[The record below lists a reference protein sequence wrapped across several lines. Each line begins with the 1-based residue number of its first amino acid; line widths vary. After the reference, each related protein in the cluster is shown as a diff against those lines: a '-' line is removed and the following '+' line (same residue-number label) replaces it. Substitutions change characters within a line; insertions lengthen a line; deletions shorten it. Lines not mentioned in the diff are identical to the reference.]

1 MTKLLSLRC
10 VLTPNAP
17 YNRETTVVVNY
28 TQPENRIYKSTRT
41 SRKRHPMPKT
51 CCKSLH
57 VLMIDPSIC
66 DVFPFES
73 GSVDLCR
80 ALIEM
85 KFLERLYGG
94 SLLNFAESRKGA
106 EA

>member
-1 MTKLLSLRC
+1 
-10 VLTPNAP
+10 
-17 YNRETTVVVNY
+17 
-28 TQPENRIYKSTRT
+28 
-41 SRKRHPMPKT
+41 
-51 CCKSLH
+51 
-57 VLMIDPSIC
+57 MIDPSIC

-80 ALIEM
+80 ALIE
-85 KFLERLYGG
+85 KRFLERLYGG